1 MLNRIIEFLVYNKPA
16 TIFLALLVVVL
27 GLVFSPFNTGINE
40 ALYSPIAIDAI
51 PDIGENQQIVF
62 TEWQGQSP
70 QDIEDQ
76 ITYPLTSSLL
86 GISGVKS
93 VRSNSMFGF
102 SSVYV
107 IFEDDIDFYWSRS
120 RILEKLNSL
129 PKDLLP
135 VEVQP
140 KLGPDATG
148 LGQIFWYTLEG
159 RDETGAVTGG
169 WNLQELRSIQDFY
182 VKNALASTKG
192 VSEVASIGG
201 FVKEYQIDVKP
212 EVLKQY
218 GISLN
223 QVVAAVKSSNRDI
236 GAQTIEIN
244 RAEYFVRGLGYIK
257 TITDIEN
264 TAVVSNNLTPIY
276 IKDIANV
283 SLGPAARRGI
293 LDKGG
298 AEVVGGV
305 VTAGYEANPLE
316 VSQQIKNQIVEI
328 SHGLPSKELKDGRIS
343 QLTIV
348 PFYDRSVL
356 IKESLNTLEDALL
369 FEIFMTI
376 LIVILMLRNLKV
388 SLLIS
393 GLMPLAVLFVFI
405 AMKVFKVEAN
415 IVALSGIAIAIGTMV
430 DMGIILLENFVRH
443 QRESPQSCIEKT
455 IINSTQ
461 EVSGAILTAGLT
473 TIVSFIPVF
482 ALSGAEGKLF
492 APLAFTKTVALSA
505 AILIT
510 LFIIPP
516 IAALVLKRSSYKNIG
531 FISSVLLL
539 ITGLLGTV
547 LVTYLGLIL
556 VLFGMF
562 GLLYFF
568 KKIDKSV
575 YEKLSF
581 WFSLGIIF
589 ILLSFY
595 WRPLGFEYNL
605 LLNGLFILFIVG
617 LILLPIYG
625 LMRSY
630 ERILAW
636 VLEHKKASISV
647 PLVLVLLG
655 FLAFL
660 SMEKEFMPTLNEG
673 DFLLMPTSL
682 PQAGVEENTMV
693 LKKLDMAVSSIPE
706 VAFVVGKA
714 GRVESAMDPAPL
726 SMYENLISYK
736 PEFIL
741 DSNGNPLKFETDADG
756 KFKTRTGQLVS
767 MGDAVT
773 ERDLVPSKNGTIY
786 RNWREHIKNEDDIWA
801 EIIKVTK
808 LPGVTSAPKLQPIE
822 TRLVM
827 LQTGMRSAMGVKIRG
842 QSLKDIE
849 NFGLLLEQELKSVAG
864 VAPESVFADRIT
876 GKPYVII
883 DIDRKQVARYGL
895 SIEDIQQT
903 LEVGVGG
910 KVLAQT
916 VEGRERYGI
925 RVRYPRELRS
935 SPEDLETIY
944 VSIGNG
950 ASLPLSEF
958 VTVRYEKGPQ
968 SVKSEDG
975 FLVGY
980 VIFDKL
986 ATVSEI
992 TVVENAKHF
1001 IEDRIA
1007 SNMIQVPVGV
1017 NFEFSGTYQ
1026 NYVHSQKT
1034 LSLVIPLVLIVIL
1047 LILYLQF
1054 KSIKISFMVFSG
1066 VSVAFAGGFILMWF
1080 FGQSWFLNMSLG
1092 SLHFQE
1098 LFNIKSVHLSVAVW
1112 VGFIALFGISTDDGV
1127 IMATYLKQSFSEQK
1141 PSSVIGIRKAT
1152 IAAGRRRIRPCLMT
1166 TATTILALLP
1176 IVTSTGKGSSIML
1189 PMAIPCLGGMLMVVI
1204 SLFVVP
1210 LLFCWEKE
1218 VYLKRSQDSSN

>member
-16 TIFLALLVVVL
+16 TIFLAFLVVVL
-27 GLVFSPFNTGINE
+27 GIVVSPFDTGIDGM
-40 ALYSPIAIDAI
+40 YSNPIAIDAI
-51 PDIGENQQIVF
+51 PNIGENQQIVY
-62 TEWQGQSP
+62 TEWKGQSP

-102 SSVYV
+102 SSIYV
-107 IFEDDIDFYWSRS
+107 IFDDKVDFYWSRS

-129 PKDLLP
+129 PKDILP
-135 VEVQP
+135 AEVQP

-192 VSEVASIGG
+192 VAEVASIGG
-201 FVKEYQIDVKP
+201 FVKEYQIDLKP
-212 EVLKQY
+212 ELLKQY

-223 QVVAAVKSSNRDI
+223 QVVTAVKSSNRDI

-257 TITDIEN
+257 TISDIEN
-264 TAVVSNNLTPIY
+264 TAVVSNNLSPIY

-283 SLGPAARRGI
+283 NLGPAVRRGI

-305 VTAGYEANPLE
+305 VTAGYEANPFE

-356 IKESLNTLEDALL
+356 IKESLLTLGDALL
-369 FEIFMTI
+369 FEILITI

-393 GLMPLAVLFVFI
+393 GLMPLAVLVVFI
-405 AMKVFKVEAN
+405 AMKFFKVEAN

-443 QRESPQSCIEKT
+443 QKESPQSSIEKT
-455 IINSTQ
+455 IIKSTQ

-482 ALSGAEGKLF
+482 ALTGAEGKLF

-516 IAALVLKRSSYKNIG
+516 IAALVLKRRTYKNIG
-531 FISSVLLL
+531 FISSILILVIGFLGAVLA
-539 ITGLLGTV
+539 
-547 LVTYLGLIL
+547 TYLGLIL
-556 VLFGMF
+556 VIFGIL

-575 YEKLSF
+575 YRKLSF
-581 WFSLGIIF
+581 WISVLIIF
-589 ILLSFY
+589 SLLSFY

-605 LLNGLFILFIVG
+605 LINGLFILLMTS
-617 LILLPIYG
+617 LIMLPIYV
-625 LMRSY
+625 LMRTY
-630 ERILAW
+630 ETILNW
-636 VLEHKKASISV
+636 VLEHKKTSIV
-647 PLVLVLLG
+647 IPLVIVLLG
-655 FLAFL
+655 FFAFL

-714 GRVESAMDPAPL
+714 GRVESALDPAPL

-741 DSNGNPLKFETDADG
+741 DSNRKPLKFETDGDG
-756 KFKTRTGQLVS
+756 KFKTRTGQFVS
-767 MGDAVT
+767 MGDTVT
-773 ERDLVPSKNGTIY
+773 ERDLVPSKNGEFY
-786 RNWREHIKNEDDIWA
+786 RNWRKHIQNEDDIWA

-808 LPGVTSAPKLQPIE
+808 LPGVTSAPRLHPIE

-827 LQTGMRSAMGVKIRG
+827 LQTGMRSAMGIKIRG
-842 QSLKDIE
+842 QSLEDIE
-849 NFGLLLEQELKSVAG
+849 DFGLLLEQELKLVAG

-950 ASLPLSEF
+950 VSLPLSQF
-958 VTVRYEKGPQ
+958 VSIRYEKGPQ
-968 SVKSEDG
+968 SIKSEDG

-986 ATVSEI
+986 ANVSEI
-992 TVVENAKHF
+992 SVVENAKRF
-1001 IEDRIA
+1001 IQDRIA
-1007 SNMIQVPVGV
+1007 SNTIKVPVGV

-1034 LSLVIPLVLIVIL
+1034 LSLVIPLVLIVIF
-1047 LILYLQF
+1047 LILYVQF
-1054 KSIKISFMVFSG
+1054 KSIKISFMVFFG
-1066 VSVAFAGGFILMWF
+1066 VTVAFAGGFILMWF
-1080 FGQSWFLNMSLG
+1080 YGQSWFLNISLG
-1092 SLHFQE
+1092 DFNFQE
-1098 LFNIKSVHLSVAVW
+1098 LFNIKTVHLSVAVW

-1141 PSSVIGIRKAT
+1141 PNSIIAIREAT
-1152 IAAGRRRIRPCLMT
+1152 LAAGRRRIRPCLMT

-1176 IVTSTGKGSSIML
+1176 IITSTGKGSAIML

>member
-1 MLNRIIEFLVYNKPA
+1 MLNRIIEFLVYNKPT

-27 GLVFSPFNTGINE
+27 GIVVSPFDSGVDGI
-40 ALYSPIAIDAI
+40 YSNPIAIDAI
-51 PDIGENQQIVF
+51 PDIGENQQIVY

-70 QDIEDQ
+70 QDIENQ
-76 ITYPLTSSLL
+76 ITYPLTSNLL
-86 GISGVKS
+86 GIPGVKS

-102 SSVYV
+102 SSIYV
-107 IFEDDIDFYWSRS
+107 IFEDDVEFYWSRS

-129 PKDLLP
+129 PKNLLP
-135 VEVQP
+135 AQVQP
-140 KLGPDATG
+140 QLGPDATG

-159 RDETGAVTGG
+159 RDESGEVTGG

-182 VKNALASTKG
+182 VKNALAATKG

-212 EVLKQY
+212 ELLKQY
-218 GISLN
+218 GISLQ
-223 QVVAAVKSSNRDI
+223 QVVKAVKASNRDI
-236 GAQTIEIN
+236 GAQTLEIN
-244 RAEYFVRGLGYIK
+244 KAEYFVRGLGYIK
-257 TITDIEN
+257 TIKDIEN
-264 TAVVSNNLTPIY
+264 TAVVSNDLTPIY
-276 IKDIANV
+276 IRDIAKV
-283 SLGPAARRGI
+283 SLGPAVRRGI

-305 VTAGYEANPLE
+305 VTASYDANPLE
-316 VSQQIKNQIVEI
+316 VSEQIKKQIKELAY
-328 SHGLPSKELKDGRIS
+328 GLPKKELSDGRIS
-343 QLTIV
+343 QLTVV

-356 IKESLNTLEDALL
+356 IKETLTTLGDALI
-369 FEIFMTI
+369 FEILITI

-405 AMKVFKVEAN
+405 AMKFFKVEAN

-430 DMGIILLENFVRH
+430 DMGIILLENVVRH
-443 QRESPQSCIEKT
+443 QKKSPS
-455 IINSTQ
+455 STVEQ
-461 EVSGAILTAGLT
+461 TVIHATREVSGAIVTAGLT
-473 TIVSFIPVF
+473 TIISFVPVF

-505 AILIT
+505 AILIA
-510 LFIIPP
+510 LFIVPP
-516 IAALVLKRSSYKNIG
+516 IAALVLKRRPYKTAG
-531 FISSVLLL
+531 FISSLLL
-539 ITGLLGTV
+539 VIIGLAGTV
-547 LVTYLGLIL
+547 FATLLGLIL
-556 VLFGMF
+556 VLFGVL
-562 GLLYFF
+562 GLVYFF
-568 KKIDKSV
+568 KKINKKR
-575 YEKLSF
+575 YRKISF
-581 WFSLGIIF
+581 WLSLSVIF
-589 ILLSFY
+589 TLLSYY
-595 WRPLGFEYNL
+595 WRPLGFEYSL
-605 LLNGLFILFIVG
+605 FSNGFFVLFITG

-625 LMRSY
+625 LIRKY
-630 ERILAW
+630 ELILTW
-636 VLEHKKASISV
+636 VLEHKKTSIIV
-647 PLVLVLLG
+647 PLVLVLFG
-655 FLAFL
+655 FFAFL

-714 GRVESAMDPAPL
+714 GRVASALDPAPL

-741 DSNGNPLKFETDADG
+741 DSDGRPLQFETDANG
-756 KFKTRTGQLVS
+756 KFKTRTGTLVG
-767 MGDAVT
+767 MGEAVSQK
-773 ERDLVPSKNGTIY
+773 DLILTTNGQFY
-786 RNWREHIKNEDDIWA
+786 RNWRAHIRNEDDIWS

-808 LPGVTSAPKLQPIE
+808 LPGVTSAPRLQPIE

-827 LQTGMRSAMGVKIRG
+827 LQTGMRSAMGIKVKG
-842 QSLKDIE
+842 QSLEDIE
-849 NFGLLLEQELKSVAG
+849 QFGLLLERELKSAEG

-883 DIDRKQVARYGL
+883 NIDREKVARYGL

-910 KVLAQT
+910 KVLAET

-925 RVRYPRELRS
+925 RIRYPRELRS
-935 SPEDLETIY
+935 APEDLETIY

-958 VTVRYEKGPQ
+958 VSIGYEKGPQ

-986 ATVSEI
+986 PKFSEI
-992 TVVENAKHF
+992 TVVENAKRF
-1001 IEDRIA
+1001 IQEGIANDRIT
-1007 SNMIQVPVGV
+1007 VPAGV
-1017 NFEFSGTYQ
+1017 SFEFSGTYQ
-1026 NYVHSQKT
+1026 HYVHSQKT
-1034 LSLVIPLVLIVIL
+1034 LSLVIPLVLLVIV

-1054 KSIKISFMVFSG
+1054 RSVKITMMVFSG
-1066 VSVAFAGGFILMWF
+1066 VAVAFSGGFILMWF
-1080 FGQSWFLNMSLG
+1080 FGQSWFLNIHLG
-1092 SLHFQE
+1092 SLDLQE
-1098 LFNIKSVHLSVAVW
+1098 LFNVKALHLSVAVW
-1112 VGFIALFGISTDDGV
+1112 VGFIALFGIATDDGV
-1127 IMATYLKQSFSEQK
+1127 VMATYLKQSFSEK
-1141 PSSVIGIRKAT
+1141 DPTGIASIRKAT
-1152 IAAGRRRIRPCLMT
+1152 IAAGKRRIRPCLMT
-1166 TATTILALLP
+1166 TATTVLALLP
-1176 IVTSTGKGSSIML
+1176 IITSTGKGSNIML
-1189 PMAIPCLGGMLMVVI
+1189 PMAIPCMGGMLMVVI
-1204 SLFVVP
+1204 TLFIVP

-1218 VYLKRSQDSSN
+1218 LSLNRSQASRN

>member
-27 GLVFSPFNTGINE
+27 GIVVSPFNTGITGI
-40 ALYSPIAIDAI
+40 YSNPIAIDAI
-51 PDIGENQQIVF
+51 PDIGENQQIVY

-70 QDIEDQ
+70 QDIENQ
-76 ITYPLTSSLL
+76 ITYPLTSNLL

-107 IFEDDIDFYWSRS
+107 IFEDHIDFYGSRL

-129 PKDLLP
+129 PKNLLP
-135 VEVQP
+135 EDVQP
-140 KLGPDATG
+140 KLGPDATA

-159 RDETGAVTGG
+159 RDKTGAVTGG

-223 QVVAAVKSSNRDI
+223 QVVKAVSSSNRDI
-236 GAQTIEIN
+236 GAQTIEVN

-257 TITDIEN
+257 SISDIEN
-264 TAVVSNNLTPIY
+264 TAVVSNELSPIY
-276 IKDIANV
+276 VRDIANV
-283 SLGPAARRGI
+283 SLGPAVRRGI

-305 VTAGYEANPLE
+305 VTAGYDANPLE
-316 VSQQIKNQIVEI
+316 VAELIKNQIREI
-328 SHGLPSKELKDGRIS
+328 SYGLPSKELKDGRIS

-348 PFYDRSVL
+348 PFYDRSTL
-356 IKESLNTLEDALL
+356 IKESLGTLGDALL
-369 FEIFMTI
+369 FEILITI
-376 LIVILMLRNLKV
+376 LVVILMLRNLKV

-405 AMKVFKVEAN
+405 AMKLFKVQAN

-430 DMGIILLENFVRH
+430 DMGIILLENVVRH
-443 QRESPQSCIEKT
+443 QKEYPHLTIEKT
-455 IINSTQ
+455 ITNATQ
-461 EVSGAILTAGLT
+461 EVSGAIVTAGLT

-505 AILIT
+505 AIFIA

-516 IAALVLKRSSYKNIG
+516 IAALVLKRKTSNNISL
-531 FISSVLLL
+531 ISSILLV
-539 ITGLLGTV
+539 ITGLLGAV
-547 LVTYLGLIL
+547 FATYFGFIL
-556 VLFGMF
+556 VIFGVY

-568 KKIDKSV
+568 KKIQKAV
-575 YEKLSF
+575 YRQLGF
-581 WFSLGIIF
+581 WTSLVLIFSL
-589 ILLSFY
+589 LSVY
-595 WRPLGFEYNL
+595 WRPLGFGYNL
-605 LLNGLFILFIVG
+605 FLNGVFVLFVTG
-617 LILLPIYG
+617 LTLLPIYG
-625 LMRSY
+625 LFRRY
-630 ERILAW
+630 EEILTW
-636 VLEHKKASISV
+636 VLAYKKISITV
-647 PLVLVLLG
+647 PVVLVVLG
-655 FLAFL
+655 FFAFL

-714 GRVESAMDPAPL
+714 GRVESALDPAPL

-741 DSNGNPLKFETDADG
+741 DADGKPSKFETDGDG
-756 KFKTRTGQLVS
+756 KFKTKTGEFVAK
-767 MGDAVT
+767 GEPVT
-773 ERDLVPSKNGTIY
+773 ARDLVPSKNGEFY
-786 RNWREHIKNEDDIWA
+786 RNWRAHIHNEDDIWA

-808 LPGVTSAPKLQPIE
+808 LPGVTSAPRLQPIE

-827 LQTGMRSAMGVKIRG
+827 LQTGMRSAMGIKIRG
-842 QSLKDIE
+842 QSLADIE
-849 NFGLLLEQELKSVAG
+849 NFGLLLEKELKSVDG
-864 VAPESVFADRIT
+864 IAPESVFADRIT
-876 GKPYVII
+876 GKPYIII
-883 DIDRKQVARYGL
+883 DINREKVGRYGL

-903 LEVGVGG
+903 IETGAGG
-910 KVLAQT
+910 KLLAQT

-935 SPEDLETIY
+935 SPEDLESIY
-944 VSIGNG
+944 VYIGNG

-958 VTVRYEKGPQ
+958 VTIRYEKGPQ

-975 FLVGY
+975 FLVAY

-986 ATVSEI
+986 ANRSEI
-992 TVVENAKHF
+992 TVVENAKRF
-1001 IEDRIA
+1001 IQDKIA
-1007 SNMIQVPVGV
+1007 SNTIEVPVGV

-1034 LSLVIPLVLIVIL
+1034 LGLVIPLVLLVIF

-1054 KSIKISFMVFSG
+1054 RSMKISFMVFSG
-1066 VSVAFAGGFILMWF
+1066 VAVAFAGGFILMWF
-1080 FGQSWFLNMSLG
+1080 FGQSWFLNIRLG
-1092 SLHFQE
+1092 SLDFQE
-1098 LFNIKSVHLSVAVW
+1098 LFNVNAIHLSVAVW

-1127 IMATYLKQSFSEQK
+1127 IMATYLKQSFSEK
-1141 PSSVIGIRKAT
+1141 NPTSIAGIRAAA
-1152 IAAGRRRIRPCLMT
+1152 IAAGKRRIRPCLMT
-1166 TATTILALLP
+1166 TATTVLALLP
-1176 IVTSTGKGSSIML
+1176 IITATGKGSAIML
-1189 PMAIPCLGGMLMVVI
+1189 PMAIPCLGGMLMVMVT
-1204 SLFVVP
+1204 LFVVP

-1218 VYLKRSQDSSN
+1218 VSLSRAQDSSN